1 MWIGPPWARKSN
13 IAFFNLRFCRTY
25 EGDTMIQERFHN
37 PCFLLIPREKIR
49 KKYFLIFS
57 GEWKG
62 SNWKKLLDKQW
73 GFILCIWYGVQPR
86 HTRSKL
92 NTVWTFYYIFNNN
105 NAVCHLYSYSS
116 VISIYFG
123 ITISWKQW
131 DEFMSLFC
139 ESRSNNNYKTNNN
152 I

>member
-1 MWIGPPWARKSN
+1 MNRTSTSTNIQILHSLTYAFAEHMKEIPWYRNVSIIHVSFWSPVKRS
-13 IAFFNLRFCRTY
+13 
-25 EGDTMIQERFHN
+25 E
-37 PCFLLIPREKIR
+37 

-57 GEWKG
+57 GEWKR

-86 HTRSKL
+86 HARSKL

-123 ITISWKQW
+123 ITISWRQW

-139 ESRSNNNYKTNNN
+139 ENRSNNNYKTNN